1 MAKQRKGHP
10 KVPKGENE
18 SKAIIRNS
26 LAGERSIWVGS
37 GRIVWWGNGLGRRK
51 SGRLGQRQLR
61 EDLDLIVHSL
71 SSRIYHLDT
80 KQSVQQKPR
89 SVRSGVSEARLGGTN
104 LSQGDHHL
112 YRTWVSHCHHR
123 RCRERDGS
131 ATVGWGS
138 EAIRLRGRIGL

>member
-61 EDLDLIVHSL
+61 EDLDLVVHLLRSTT
-71 SSRIYHLDT
+71 SRLDA
-80 KQSVQQKPR
+80 KQSTQQKPR
-89 SVRSGVSEARLGGTN
+89 STRSGVSEALLAGKEPIREVIISTAHG
-104 LSQGDHHL
+104 
-112 YRTWVSHCHHR
+112 CHTATTDDA
-123 RCRERDGS
+123 DGV
-131 ATVGWGS
+131 TEVQQ
-138 EAIRLRGRIGL
+138 